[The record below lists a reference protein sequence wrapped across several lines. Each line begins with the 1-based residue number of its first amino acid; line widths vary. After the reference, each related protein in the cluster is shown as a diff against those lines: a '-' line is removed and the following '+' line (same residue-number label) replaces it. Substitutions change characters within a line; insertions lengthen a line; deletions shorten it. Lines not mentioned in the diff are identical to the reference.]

1 MALHK
6 SVVSTMYH
14 QPQQQLPPPILQLL
28 QQTLWRAEAA
38 RLVEVQ
44 KRREKL
50 AAWKEAQ
57 SQLRKKTEES
67 AASTVDINVDTNNN
81 EADAEQATNAADERE
96 RRRVAIG
103 DDALESMADNDDDD
117 DDDDE
122 ADAHEVAARAD
133 FKPMRIHKAD
143 ADDESEASF
152 TAKTSKKRDRDA
164 SSSNDAA
171 RARAAKLPAL
181 QAAPT
186 AVAAADDEID
196 PLDAFMVGVHKEV
209 RAINTGDADRA
220 AAAASNG
227 GKSAMTRSSSRGDI
241 LVDNANREADPAD
254 NDDDGEFDWLNYGK
268 EEAAEPDGNGK
279 SLPVVDHSKIDYEPL
294 EKTFYIESP
303 EIKAM
308 SEDEVAA
315 FRLNELENTV
325 VRGDKR
331 KDAAPCP
338 RPVKKFAQCG
348 LSAKLFGRLA
358 ELQFETPTPIQAQAM
373 PAIMSGRDVIGIAA
387 TGSGKTLAFLLPMF
401 RHLLAQRPLAFGEG
415 PIGLVLCPTRE
426 LCLQTADEAKKFK
439 KALGIR
445 TVPIYGGGPLV
456 TQIAQLKRGAEIVV
470 ATPGRMI
477 DVLCLNG
484 GRVTNL
490 TRVTMVVLDE
500 ADRMFDM
507 GFQPQIERILRN
519 VRPDHQTAMFTATF
533 PRTIEA
539 SARKFLQ
546 MPIEITVGGRTR
558 VPPNIE
564 QHVEVLNDVQ
574 RFARLLQLISAQ
586 AQTKSATTLVFV
598 ERKEAADQLKARL
611 AISNVKCQAL
621 HSSVPQ
627 EERDFT
633 LDDFKRGELA
643 VLVATSVAARGL
655 DVDHLNLVINYDVPK
670 HLESYVQRCGRTGRA
685 GRKGVAYT
693 FIRPEEAR
701 FAPELVRAL
710 KDSKVAPPAE
720 LLALAQQYLE
730 RCAAGEAVVHK
741 GSDYGGK
748 GYTFTAAEKARMQK
762 ERKKDL
768 GDDDDDDDDV
778 ELDEDGV
785 PVPRPAAAAAGDG
798 EDEGITDQERK
809 EAQAQAEVA
818 EALKE
823 MRAMEAAQ
831 KKIAELGKP
840 TAPGGGASATT
851 VPMPVPAVTGPPVS
865 DDVAASRAAAMAALA
880 RIRANAT
887 ATTAATAV
895 LPPLPGAT
903 PTAVLPPLPVPGA
916 AASATAQHPPPTTIN
931 TSKAA
936 AASEAAQ
943 RAALFAQTLNMKA
956 SAMAVHRAQL
966 QAGGPTTIDFEVNDY
981 IQHARWRVTQRET
994 LLAISERY
1002 NVGITARGTYI
1013 PSTRQPAAGERKL
1026 HLFIEGMSLQDV
1038 ENAKAEL
1045 QRVAEEAT
1053 QSARPE
1059 GRSYG
1064 KYQV

>member
-1 MALHK
+1 ME
-6 SVVSTMYH
+6 
-14 QPQQQLPPPILQLL
+14 
-28 QQTLWRAEAA
+28 AEAA